1 MNFDSGE
8 NDDFLTLK
16 MQGNTYM
23 KDNQFLKAIK
33 RYTTALSKLPSIE
46 KSSNEDIKNRLIT
59 LSNRAE
65 GFLKLGYIY
74 ASLKD
79 CEEILE
85 ENKKYLSLLD
95 ISQIDKVINRKARS
109 KEQLATNLEDINK
122 IDKIYDLMSEKSK
135 NQFNL
140 ENIKKT
146 LNEKK
151 NNMRGIFN
159 RKEMLSYE
167 KTCFDIINAQNI
179 I

>member
-23 KDNQFLKAIK
+23 KDRQFLKAIK
-33 RYTTALSKLPSIE
+33 RYTTAISKLPPIE

-65 GFLKLGYIY
+65 GFLKLGYFY
-74 ASLKD
+74 SALKD

-95 ISQIDKVINRKARS
+95 TTQIDKVINRKARS

-122 IDKIYDLMSEKSK
+122 IDEIYDLMSEKSK
-135 NQFNL
+135 NQLNI

-146 LNEKK
+146 LNEKR
-151 NNMRGIFN
+151 NNMKGIFN
-159 RKEMLSYE
+159 KNEFRFRRK
-167 KTCFDIINAQNI
+167 
-179 I
+179 